1 MAVEVINN
9 GLDQTSAINYTV
21 ITDSDADW
29 SSVSA
34 DVYFYDKGTKS
45 VYYKNSNGRISAIL
59 LRSIT
64 TASTAT
70 LTVDSTTTDIAE
82 ITAQAEALTIGNPTG
97 LGRKFVI
104 RLKDDG
110 TARAITFN
118 AVFRAIGVTL
128 PTTTTISKTLYI
140 GCFYNDVDSKWDVVA
155 VKEEA

>member
-1 MAVEVINN
+1 MAIVVVNN
-9 GLDQTSAINYTV
+9 GLNQTSAIKYTV

-34 DVYFYDKGTKS
+34 DVYFYDKGTKE

-59 LRSIT
+59 LRSTT

-70 LTVDSTTTDIAE
+70 LTVDSSTTDIAE
-82 ITAQAEALTIGNPTG
+82 ITAQAEALTIGLPTG
-97 LGRKFVI
+97 LGRKFVVRI
-104 RLKDDG
+104 KDDG
-110 TARAITFN
+110 TARGITFN

-140 GCFYNDVDSKWDVVA
+140 GCFYNDTDSKWDVVA